1 MISEGS
7 AEVLTDFWEDED
19 LVAVRVTVVVSVDEG
34 LVFVVDVVLVD
45 DFVKVGVEEVFR
57 VTVDVLEL
65 VLVAEADFE
74 RVLET
79 DLRGDV
85 HTLSIHTRISL
96 QSL

>member
-1 MISEGS
+1 M
-7 AEVLTDFWEDED
+7 VLVLGTLVFLVDEALDED
-19 LVAVRVTVVVSVDEG
+19 DHREAVE
-34 LVFVVDVVLVD
+34 VVLVD
-45 DFVKVGVEEVFR
+45 DFVKVEVGVEEVFR